1 MSRFRLSGAIPA
13 GPMKG
18 GLPAFGGRIRPQRTN
33 EQRQQLTAR
42 RQSKK
47 SYTGTVAGIGRP
59 VSRGIGRGSSGA
71 LPAGPRAHSFNSV
84 QLPKRGSIHPAVTRP
99 PSLMTRIRG
108 RLSRAAAA
116 FGF

>member
-1 MSRFRLSGAIPA
+1 
-13 GPMKG
+13 MKG
-18 GLPAFGGRIRPQRTN
+18 GLPAFGGRIRPQRST
-33 EQRQQLTAR
+33 EERQQLTAR

-71 LPAGPRAHSFNSV
+71 LPAGPAAHRFQSV
-84 QLPKRGSIHPAVTRP
+84 QLPKRGSQIHPAVTRP

-116 FGF
+116 LGF